1 MSIRTLSR
9 LTGFSERAIA
19 GWEGGAPVSEPAR
32 RRLLEIDRF
41 RRRLAE
47 VVAPGSIPE
56 WLDTPNDAFQGLKP
70 VEVIERG
77 EIDRLWNM
85 IFYLESGSRPERVVP
100 PTSGG
105 DRPGRSAGQTKPPRA
120 WARGG
125 PSEVMGR
132 ELPGQAFVWISRGV
146 ENAENPEPLA
156 ARTRK
161 R

>member
-1 MSIRTLSR
+1 MTTKQSAKRKPASDARSTTAKPPIEKVLPDPTPKPSLGRVRAEIGVSIRTLSR

-56 WLDTPNDAFQGLKP
+56 WLDTPNDAFGGLKP

-85 IFYLESGSRPERVVP
+85 IFYIESGIAS
-100 PTSGG
+100 
-105 DRPGRSAGQTKPPRA
+105 
-120 WARGG
+120 
-125 PSEVMGR
+125 
-132 ELPGQAFVWISRGV
+132 
-146 ENAENPEPLA
+146 
-156 ARTRK
+156 
-161 R
+161 